1 MAELILEDKTFFL
14 TIEFSQNV
22 HSMSHLIN
30 TMACFKL
37 ITTENTTKVNDF
49 NTKKLQILKKEML
62 HSIM

>member
-1 MAELILEDKTFFL
+1 
-14 TIEFSQNV
+14 
-22 HSMSHLIN
+22 MSHLIN

-49 NTKKLQILKKEML
+49 NTKKLKILKKEML